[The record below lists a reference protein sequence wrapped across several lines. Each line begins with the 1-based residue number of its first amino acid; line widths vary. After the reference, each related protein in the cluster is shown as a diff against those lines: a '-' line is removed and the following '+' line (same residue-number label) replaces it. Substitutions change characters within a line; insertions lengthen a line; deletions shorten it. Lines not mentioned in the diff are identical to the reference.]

1 MAILPRAIYRLNAIS
16 IKLPMT
22 FFTELD
28 QTIQKFL
35 WNHKRLRIAN
45 EILRD
50 KNQAGGINLPDI
62 RQYYKAAVIKIVWY
76 WYQNRHTHQWNRIG
90 NPEINPIILQ
100 LRRQEYKMWK
110 NSLFN
115 KWCWENWRAACKSMK
130 L

>member
-115 KWCWENWRAACKSMK
+115 KWCWENWTAACKSMK